1 MTYIRVNNR
10 DYFTAVDYLVQL
22 DKVPAKFLNKLISI
36 NGINALATIN
46 ATRQGEVRYFV
57 AKELADHLQLE
68 EVQTEYVVTKLP
80 SAFDGQGHVTPHKDK
95 AKKAEKVEK
104 ERVKEQIK
112 TALDQ
117 IDEEFDDMFG
127 GIL

>member
-80 SAFDGQGHVTPHKDK
+80 SAFDGHK
-95 AKKAEKVEK
+95 
-104 ERVKEQIK
+104 I
-112 TALDQ
+112 
-117 IDEEFDDMFG
+117 
-127 GIL
+127 